1 MKALIK
7 RYKEEGAEG
16 FTLIEL
22 LIVIVILGILS
33 TVVVFAVQ
41 GITNKGQGNS
51 CKADKNTL
59 VIVTADHAH
68 SSQIVDG
75 PTPGLGT
82 TLTTV
87 EQAPLRISYGTSAEG
102 GSQQHTGSQLR
113 IAAYGPSAIGVLGLT
128 DQTDTFFTIANA
140 LKLNTG
146 VKVSWP
152 LPKGPQATKPWD
164 TRRAG

>member
-59 VIVTADHAH
+59 EVAVEAYNANNGAYPTTMAQLVSGGLIRSASQYYTVGTA
-68 SSQIVDG
+68 
-75 PTPGLGT
+75 GT
-82 TLTTV
+82 VVPQGAATV
-87 EQAPLRISYGTSAEG
+87 PAYAGSGTNPC
-102 GSQQHTGSQLR
+102 T
-113 IAAYGPSAIGVLGLT
+113 
-128 DQTDTFFTIANA
+128 
-140 LKLNTG
+140 
-146 VKVSWP
+146 
-152 LPKGPQATKPWD
+152 
-164 TRRAG
+164 

>member
-41 GITNKGQGNS
+41 GITNKGQSNS

-59 VIVTADHAH
+59 EVAVEAYNANYGAYPTAM
-68 SSQIVDG
+68 
-75 PTPGLGT
+75 
-82 TLTTV
+82 
-87 EQAPLRISYGTSAEG
+87 
-102 GSQQHTGSQLR
+102 SQLLPPSSGSPTAS
-113 IAAYGPSAIGVLGLT
+113 AAGLIRSASQYYTVSTGG
-128 DQTDTFFTIANA
+128 A
-140 LKLNTG
+140 LVAQGASTTPAYTG
-146 VKVSWP
+146 TNPCS
-152 LPKGPQATKPWD
+152 
-164 TRRAG
+164 